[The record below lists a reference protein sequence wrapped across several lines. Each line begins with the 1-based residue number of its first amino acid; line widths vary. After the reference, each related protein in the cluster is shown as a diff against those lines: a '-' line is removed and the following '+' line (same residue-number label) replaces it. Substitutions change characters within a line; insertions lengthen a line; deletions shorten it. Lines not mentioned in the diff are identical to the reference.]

1 MIRKTHLLF
10 ALMVV
15 LALVFAACTAPAPAT
30 APAADQGQAAETASG
45 QEAAAGEAAAAEFTP
60 NNVECIAPAN
70 PGGGWDFTCR
80 SVSQVMTD
88 IGVVDGA
95 IKVTNMPGGGGAVAF
110 ANVVTQRNDDD
121 NLLVA
126 ASPATTLRLAQ
137 GQYGDFTEDD
147 VRWLGAV
154 GADMA
159 VIAVKADSPYET
171 LDDLIAALK
180 EDPQSVNFGG
190 GSSIGGQDHMKV
202 LLLAKA
208 AGIDPLSLQYTPFD
222 GGGEALTALLGGFVD
237 VFPGDASEVIGHL
250 DAGDIRVLAT
260 LAPER
265 MSAPFDEIPTAKEL
279 GYDTQWVVFRGF
291 YAPGG
296 MSDAA
301 YSFWTD
307 ALATVAESPEW
318 AEVRQQGGLD
328 EYFLAGPEFEEF
340 IKGQIADFRQ
350 LSKDLGLLQ

>member
-1 MIRKTHLLF
+1 
-10 ALMVV
+10 
-15 LALVFAACTAPAPAT
+15 
-30 APAADQGQAAETASG
+30 
-45 QEAAAGEAAAAEFTP
+45 
-60 NNVECIAPAN
+60 
-70 PGGGWDFTCR
+70 
-80 SVSQVMTD
+80 
-88 IGVVDGA
+88 
-95 IKVTNMPGGGGAVAF
+95 VAF

-159 VIAVKADSPYET
+159 VIAVKSDSPYET

-190 GSSIGGQDHMKV
+190 GSAIGGQDHMKV

-250 DAGDIRVLAT
+250 DSGDIRVLAT

-291 YAPGG
+291 YAPGE

-301 YSFWTD
+301 YDFWTG
-307 ALATVAESPEW
+307 ALGEMAESPEW